1 MVGSF
6 IPFLQNCPDAIDVP
20 LLVSPK
26 TDKLDL
32 EHFFRDL
39 QKYKPWLSASAWNA
53 WEDFRANAA
62 DLTSISKSCP
72 WEMPSL
78 VSAAIIAAADTHLDQ
93 PLAAD
98 ITALIA
104 KETQVPSKVCGV
116 YRSYCIRNFLHTCVH
131 FRHATI
137 L

>member
-6 IPFLQNCPDAIDVP
+6 LPFLQNCPDATDVP
-20 LLVSPK
+20 SPVSPK

-62 DLTSISKSCP
+62 ELTSTSKSSP

-78 VSAAIIAAADTHLDQ
+78 VSAAIISAADAADAHLNES
-93 PLAAD
+93 LAAD

-104 KETQVPSKVCGV
+104 RETQIPSKVCGV
-116 YRSYCIRNFLHTCVH
+116 GVFVCKNNYYI
-131 FRHATI
+131 
-137 L
+137 